1 MKRAFII
8 LMIFG
13 SVLLFA
19 DEKSPVVVKNTSVTT
34 GVIIIDVQL
43 KGKPAELQCNEGSP
57 SCTKLKAGDYTI
69 VQLPK
74 NHGMYDCQ
82 NVEIYSPTA
91 PDNDEKIGAY
101 CLIQK

>member
-57 SCTKLKAGDYTI
+57 SGTKLKPGDYRM
-69 VQLPK
+69 VQLRK

-82 NVEIYSPTA
+82 NGEFYWRTA
-91 PDNDEKIGAY
+91 SDIDKKMGGY
-101 CLIQK
+101 GL